1 MCAVTISRKNKA
13 HGENQM
19 ALDSYTD
26 EDQAFLSRRQRKAA
40 RKNPNRQHIQTQH
53 KPEPKGLHLKSI
65 VPITENQRDVFY
77 QYASDK
83 HLLLLGSAGTG
94 KTFLSFFLALSDVAK
109 EEEYERV
116 VVIRSAVQSRDQGFL
131 PGSVAE
137 KSKVYELPYQ
147 AICTELYNRGDAYS
161 ILKGK
166 GQIEFITTSFVRGIT
181 LKNCIVIVDEIQNLS
196 GPELN
201 AVMTRVG
208 ENCKIIF
215 CGDFKQSDLTKE
227 QERMGLKSF
236 VKVID
241 KLDQFAT
248 INFTRNDIVRSKLV
262 KDFIIA
268 CEDLNIVL

>member
-1 MCAVTISRKNKA
+1 
-13 HGENQM
+13 M
-19 ALDSYTD
+19 ALHSYAED

-40 RKNPNRQHIQTQH
+40 RKNPNRHQQSQPLTQS
-53 KPEPKGLHLKSI
+53 KPEPKGLNLKNI
-65 VPITENQRDVFY
+65 VPITENQKEVFY

-94 KTFLSFFLALSDVAK
+94 KTFLSFFLALSDVAR

-161 ILKGK
+161 ILKSK

-181 LKNCIVIVDEIQNLS
+181 LKNCIVIVDEIQNMS
-196 GPELN
+196 GAELN

-248 INFTRNDIVRSKLV
+248 IGFTRNDIVRSKLV

-268 CEDLNIVL
+268 CEDLNIIL